1 MLEKGSFPKKKQGK
15 KHRGGGKRI
24 HPCTLLFCV
33 RMYSVHALRELVVN
47 RQLSGKEKERSL
59 LLKEGR
65 REKAETHAKL
75 SSPTP
80 ISTPRA
86 SHSPS
91 VCLPPT
97 FFFAVRVQNSER
109 RQQQDTKRYS
119 QLGPFLFALIQYT
132 VYIGAVL
139 VQAGIVQ
146 SCMEGSFFFFP
157 CKPHFLSEKEREG
170 HYERGKW
177 ECTGTAHYFLSC
189 VLTRCFSFTLT
200 GQKGT

>member
-132 VYIGAVL
+132 VHWCCTRTSWHSPELHGRL
-139 VQAGIVQ
+139 
-146 SCMEGSFFFFP
+146 
-157 CKPHFLSEKEREG
+157 FLFLPLQTTFSIRK
-170 HYERGKW
+170 GKRR
-177 ECTGTAHYFLSC
+177 AL
-189 VLTRCFSFTLT
+189 
-200 GQKGT
+200 